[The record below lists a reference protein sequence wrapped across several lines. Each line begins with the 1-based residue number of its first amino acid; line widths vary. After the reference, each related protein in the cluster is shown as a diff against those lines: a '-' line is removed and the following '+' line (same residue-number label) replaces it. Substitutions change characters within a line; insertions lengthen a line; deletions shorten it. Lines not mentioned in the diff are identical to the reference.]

1 MQLHAFC
8 IPKCKP
14 SCIKTASSRHQHV
27 LFQSKYSWKKK
38 ERNVGSRRDKR
49 KKKICSKSGLQKGEF
64 DQQIP
69 NLYTTC
75 INITN

>member
-38 ERNVGSRRDKR
+38 KRNVGSRRDKR
-49 KKKICSKSGLQKGEF
+49 KKKSAPSQVYRKE
-64 DQQIP
+64 
-69 NLYTTC
+69 NLINRYLTYTQLV
-75 INITN
+75 

>member
-38 ERNVGSRRDKR
+38 KRNVGSRRDKR
-49 KKKICSKSGLQKGEF
+49 KIKEEKKNLLQVRSTERR
-64 DQQIP
+64 I
-69 NLYTTC
+69 
-75 INITN
+75 